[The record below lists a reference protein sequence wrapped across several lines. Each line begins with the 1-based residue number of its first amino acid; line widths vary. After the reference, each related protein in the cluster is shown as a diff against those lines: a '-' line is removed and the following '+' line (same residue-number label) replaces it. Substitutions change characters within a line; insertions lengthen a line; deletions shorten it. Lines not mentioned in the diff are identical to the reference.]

1 MTARVAASALALT
14 LLVGCAPSPPEVRA
28 PVSASTYRSRDDDA
42 VGGQLQVTLTGA
54 SEQPVTVRSVALRS
68 PGFETVDATPREIT
82 LDRGSRIDVTV
93 PYGTALCDVGA
104 EPATAVVETSD
115 DIAVEVPLASQND
128 TLNRIHAEECAAA
141 ELADIV
147 AVTLV
152 PGPPPADPAAPLS
165 AVLTLDRRGGDD
177 PLRLDEIRGS
187 LLYAL
192 SSEEVPVTLAS
203 GTASIDVPVTLST
216 ASCEPHVIAD
226 ARKPFVFPAWIA
238 VGDGVPV
245 YTRIP
250 VPVSVQRQLV
260 EYQQRACAR

>member
-1 MTARVAASALALT
+1 MSASA
-14 LLVGCAPSPPEVRA
+14 
-28 PVSASTYRSRDDDA
+28 YRSRDDDA

-147 AVTLV
+147 AVTL
-152 PGPPPADPAAPLS
+152 
-165 AVLTLDRRGGDD
+165 
-177 PLRLDEIRGS
+177 
-187 LLYAL
+187 
-192 SSEEVPVTLAS
+192 
-203 GTASIDVPVTLST
+203 ST
-216 ASCEPHVIAD
+216 ASCVPHVIAD
-226 ARKPFVFPAWIA
+226 ATKPFVFPAWIA

-245 YTRIP
+245 HTRIP

>member
-1 MTARVAASALALT
+1 MSASA
-14 LLVGCAPSPPEVRA
+14 
-28 PVSASTYRSRDDDA
+28 YRSRDDDA

-147 AVTLV
+147 AVTL
-152 PGPPPADPAAPLS
+152 
-165 AVLTLDRRGGDD
+165 
-177 PLRLDEIRGS
+177 
-187 LLYAL
+187 
-192 SSEEVPVTLAS
+192 
-203 GTASIDVPVTLST
+203 ST

-260 EYQQRACAR
+260 EYQQHSCVR